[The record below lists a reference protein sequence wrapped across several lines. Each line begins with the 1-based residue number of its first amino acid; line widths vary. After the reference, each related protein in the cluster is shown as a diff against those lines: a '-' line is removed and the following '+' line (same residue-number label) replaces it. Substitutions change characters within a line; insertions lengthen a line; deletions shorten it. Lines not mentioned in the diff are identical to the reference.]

1 MSTPASSAKLAA
13 TPAVNEAIQARIAP
27 KVAVAQAIDPK
38 SNPVAQIIS
47 AEMKP
52 EQKSQEIATF
62 LSPETHEAAKE
73 SIKSLESY
81 KEYLA
86 QHRTLMQRKL
96 IELSSTTVFA
106 KMNKTFG
113 DMNQGVLDF
122 REMMRPL
129 VENLEAL
136 YTLRTAGQGV
146 VLDTFAEIADDRK
159 KEKDWSRR
167 NGDLKSE
174 VQQIS
179 SDKDKLEREIAVL
192 KTHTG
197 MFGGIKKS
205 ALAQIAEKEHIIQT
219 RLADLQKVRD
229 KAAVI
234 VAEQTEHDAKQGKY
248 KAEKDQVRKMLD
260 ISGPEHVK
268 RVEAII
274 KAALDYI
281 DKSQVT
287 VAELRGELS
296 DIDDQADKLVRVNG
310 QMTTVVAILDK
321 GIDIATAS
329 NKAKVQT
336 LSVVPADED
345 TLGRVERERR
355 KNDLERHVTALVD
368 SGVGTKKTVSDL
380 EKDAVN
386 ANMFHD
392 AVGKQIVNIRELSSD
407 GIASIATSLNTSIQA
422 LNNSALNEASE
433 GVRDSM
439 REMNKVNDSVLNKE
453 VIRSA
458 LQLDDTSKRII
469 EKIDS
474 LSNIGESLQA
484 ANKLREDG
492 LNSIAKSLSQLNDV
506 TTTVRSHLQESI
518 GMDAKSAGVAAVTE
532 KAKPAAMEKE
542 SPFGNL

>member
-1 MSTPASSAKLAA
+1 MSAPAPSAKLAA
-13 TPAVNEAIQARIAP
+13 TPAVNEGIQARIAP
-27 KVAVAQAIDPK
+27 KVAVVQAIDPK
-38 SNPVAQIIS
+38 SNPVAQIVS
-47 AEMKP
+47 AAMKP
-52 EQKSQEIATF
+52 EQKSQEIAAF

-73 SIKSLESY
+73 SIKWLESY

-86 QHRTLMQRKL
+86 QQRTLMQRKL

-146 VLDTFAEIADDRK
+146 VLDTFAEIAEDRK
-159 KEKDWSRR
+159 KEDDWARR
-167 NGDLKSE
+167 NGDLKNE
-174 VQQIS
+174 VQQIA

-192 KTHTG
+192 KTQTG
-197 MFGGIKKS
+197 IFGGVKKS
-205 ALAQIAEKEHIIQT
+205 AAAQIAEKEHIIQT
-219 RLADLQKVRD
+219 RLADLATIRD

-234 VAEQTEHDAKQGKY
+234 VAEQTEHDSKQGKY

-274 KAALDYI
+274 QAALDYI

-321 GIDIATAS
+321 GIDIATANS
-329 NKAKVQT
+329 KAKVQT
-336 LSVVPADED
+336 LTVVPTDED
-345 TLGRVERERR
+345 TLGRVERERK
-355 KNDLERHVTALVD
+355 KNDIERHITALVD
-368 SGVGTKKTVSDL
+368 SGIGTKKTVSDL

-439 REMNKVNDSVLNKE
+439 REMNKVNDGVMNKE

-474 LSNIGESLQA
+474 LSNIGASLQA

-492 LNSIAKSLSQLNDV
+492 LSSIAKSLSQLNDV

-518 GMDAKSAGVAAVTE
+518 GMDAKAAGAVVTE
-532 KAKPAAMEKE
+532 KAKPAAMAEE

>member
-1 MSTPASSAKLAA
+1 MSAPAPSAKLAA

-27 KVAVAQAIDPK
+27 KVAVVQAIDPK
-38 SNPVAQIIS
+38 SNPVAQIVS
-47 AEMKP
+47 AAMKP
-52 EQKSQEIATF
+52 EQKSQEIAAF

-73 SIKSLESY
+73 SIKWLESY

-86 QHRTLMQRKL
+86 QQRTLMQRKL

-146 VLDTFAEIADDRK
+146 VLDTFAEIAEDRK
-159 KEKDWSRR
+159 KEDDWARR
-167 NGDLKSE
+167 NGDLKNE
-174 VQQIS
+174 VQQIA

-192 KTHTG
+192 KTQTG
-197 MFGGIKKS
+197 IFGGVKKS
-205 ALAQIAEKEHIIQT
+205 AAAQIAEKEHIIQT
-219 RLADLQKVRD
+219 RLADLATIRD

-234 VAEQTEHDAKQGKY
+234 VAEQTEHDSKQGKY

-274 KAALDYI
+274 QAALDYI

-321 GIDIATAS
+321 GIDIATAN

-336 LSVVPADED
+336 LTVVPTDED
-345 TLGRVERERR
+345 TLGRVERERK
-355 KNDLERHVTALVD
+355 KNDIERHITALVD
-368 SGVGTKKTVSDL
+368 SGIGTKKTVSDL

-439 REMNKVNDSVLNKE
+439 REMNKVNDGVMNKE

-474 LSNIGESLQA
+474 LSNIGASLQA

-492 LNSIAKSLSQLNDV
+492 LSSIAKSLSQLNDV

-518 GMDAKSAGVAAVTE
+518 GMDAKAAGAVVSE
-532 KAKPAAMEKE
+532 KAKPAAMAEE

>member
-1 MSTPASSAKLAA
+1 MSTPAPSAKLAA

-27 KVAVAQAIDPK
+27 KAAVVQAIDPK
-38 SNPVAQIIS
+38 SNPVAQIVS

-52 EQKSQEIATF
+52 EQKSQEIAAF

-73 SIKSLESY
+73 SIKWLESY

-86 QHRTLMQRKL
+86 QQRTLMQRKL

-129 VENLEAL
+129 VENLDAL

-146 VLDTFAEIADDRK
+146 VLDTFAEIAEDRK
-159 KEKDWSRR
+159 KEDDWARR
-167 NGDLKSE
+167 NGELKSE
-174 VQQIS
+174 VQQIA

-192 KTHTG
+192 KTQTG
-197 MFGGIKKS
+197 IFGGIKKS
-205 ALAQIAEKEHIIQT
+205 AAAQIAEKEHIIQS
-219 RLADLQKVRD
+219 RLADLQAIRD
-229 KAAVI
+229 KAAAI
-234 VAEQTEHDAKQGKY
+234 VAEQTEHDAKQGKF

-274 KAALDYI
+274 QAALDYI

-345 TLGRVERERR
+345 TLGRVERERK

-439 REMNKVNDSVLNKE
+439 REMNKVNDGVMNKE

-474 LSNIGESLQA
+474 LSNIGASLQA

-492 LNSIAKSLSQLNDV
+492 LSSIAKSLSQLNDV

-518 GMDAKSAGVAAVTE
+518 GMDAKNAGVVATE
-532 KAKPAAMEKE
+532 KAKPAAMAEE

>member
-1 MSTPASSAKLAA
+1 MSTPTPSAKLAP
-13 TPAVNEAIQARIAP
+13 TPAVNEAIRARIAP
-27 KVAVAQAIDPK
+27 KVAVVQAIDPK
-38 SNPVAQIIS
+38 SNPVAQIVS

-52 EQKSQEIATF
+52 EQKSQELAAF

-73 SIKSLESY
+73 SIKWLESY

-86 QHRTLMQRKL
+86 QQRTLMQRKL

-146 VLDTFAEIADDRK
+146 VLDTFAEIAEDRK
-159 KEKDWSRR
+159 KEDDWARR
-167 NGDLKSE
+167 NGDLKDE
-174 VQQIS
+174 VHQIA

-192 KTHTG
+192 KTQTG
-197 MFGGIKKS
+197 IFGGIKKS
-205 ALAQIAEKEHIIQT
+205 AAAQIAEKEHIIQT
-219 RLADLQKVRD
+219 RLADLQTVRD
-229 KAAVI
+229 KAAVV

-274 KAALDYI
+274 QAALDYI

-321 GIDIATAS
+321 GIDVATAN

-336 LSVVPADED
+336 LTVVPADED
-345 TLGRVERERR
+345 TLGRVERERK
-355 KNDLERHVTALVD
+355 KNDIERHITALVD
-368 SGVGTKKTVSDL
+368 SGIGTKKTVSDL

-439 REMNKVNDSVLNKE
+439 REMNKVNDGVMNKE

-474 LSNIGESLQA
+474 LSNIGASLQA

-492 LNSIAKSLSQLNDV
+492 LSSIAKSLSQLNDV

-518 GMDAKSAGVAAVTE
+518 GMDAKAAGVAVTE
-532 KAKPAAMEKE
+532 KAKPAAMAEE
-542 SPFGNL
+542 SPFGNI

>member
-1 MSTPASSAKLAA
+1 MSTPAPSAKLAA

-27 KVAVAQAIDPK
+27 KAAVVQAIDPK
-38 SNPVAQIIS
+38 SNPVAQIVS

-52 EQKSQEIATF
+52 EQKSQEIAAF

-73 SIKSLESY
+73 SIKWLESY

-86 QHRTLMQRKL
+86 QQRTLMQRKL

-146 VLDTFAEIADDRK
+146 VLDTFAEIAEDRK
-159 KEKDWSRR
+159 KEDDWARR
-167 NGDLKSE
+167 NGELKSQ
-174 VQQIS
+174 VQQIA

-192 KTHTG
+192 KTQTG
-197 MFGGIKKS
+197 IFGGIKKS
-205 ALAQIAEKEHIIQT
+205 AAAQIAEKEHIIQS
-219 RLADLQKVRD
+219 RLADLQAIRD
-229 KAAVI
+229 KAAAI
-234 VAEQTEHDAKQGKY
+234 VAEQTEHDAKQGKF

-274 KAALDYI
+274 QAALDYI

-345 TLGRVERERR
+345 TLGRVERERK

-439 REMNKVNDSVLNKE
+439 REMNKVNDGVMNKE

-474 LSNIGESLQA
+474 LSNIGASLQA

-492 LNSIAKSLSQLNDV
+492 LSSIAKSLSQLNDV

-518 GMDAKSAGVAAVTE
+518 GMDAKAAGAVVTE
-532 KAKPAAMEKE
+532 KAKPAAMAEE

>member
-1 MSTPASSAKLAA
+1 MSTTAPSAKLAA

-27 KVAVAQAIDPK
+27 KAAVIQVIDPK
-38 SNPVAQIIS
+38 SNPVAQIVS

-52 EQKSQEIATF
+52 EQKSQQIAAF

-86 QHRTLMQRKL
+86 QQRTLMQRKL

-146 VLDTFAEIADDRK
+146 VLDTFAEIAEDRK
-159 KEKDWSRR
+159 KEDDWARR
-167 NGDLKSE
+167 NGDLKHE
-174 VQQIS
+174 VQQIA

-192 KTHTG
+192 KTQTG
-197 MFGGIKKS
+197 IFGGIKKS
-205 ALAQIAEKEHIIQT
+205 AAAQIAEKEHIIQT
-219 RLADLQKVRD
+219 RLADLATIRD

-234 VAEQTEHDAKQGKY
+234 VAEQTAHDAKQGKY

-274 KAALDYI
+274 QAALDYI

-321 GIDIATAS
+321 GIDIATAN

-336 LSVVPADED
+336 LTVVPADED
-345 TLGRVERERR
+345 TLGRVERERK
-355 KNDLERHVTALVD
+355 KNDIERHITALVD
-368 SGVGTKKTVSDL
+368 SGIGTKKTVSDL

-439 REMNKVNDSVLNKE
+439 REMNKVNDGVMNKE

-474 LSNIGESLQA
+474 LSNIGASLQA

-492 LNSIAKSLSQLNDV
+492 LSSIAKSLSQLNDV

-518 GMDAKSAGVAAVTE
+518 GMDAKAAGVMTE
-532 KAKPAAMEKE
+532 KAKPAAMAEE
-542 SPFGNL
+542 SPFGNI

>member
-1 MSTPASSAKLAA
+1 MSTPTPSAKLAP
-13 TPAVNEAIQARIAP
+13 TPAVNEAIRARIAP
-27 KVAVAQAIDPK
+27 KVAVVQAIDPK
-38 SNPVAQIIS
+38 SNPVAQIVS
-47 AEMKP
+47 AELKP
-52 EQKSQEIATF
+52 EQKSQELAAF

-73 SIKSLESY
+73 SIKWLESY

-86 QHRTLMQRKL
+86 QQRTLMQRKL

-146 VLDTFAEIADDRK
+146 VLDTFAEIAEDRK
-159 KEKDWSRR
+159 KEDDWARR
-167 NGDLKSE
+167 NGDLKDE
-174 VQQIS
+174 VHQIA

-192 KTHTG
+192 KTQTG
-197 MFGGIKKS
+197 IFGGIKKS
-205 ALAQIAEKEHIIQT
+205 AAAQIAEKEHIIQT
-219 RLADLQKVRD
+219 RLADLSTVRD

-234 VAEQTEHDAKQGKY
+234 VAEQTEHDGKQGKY

-274 KAALDYI
+274 QAALDYI

-321 GIDIATAS
+321 GIDIATAN
-329 NKAKVQT
+329 NKTKVQT
-336 LSVVPADED
+336 LTVVPADED
-345 TLGRVERERR
+345 TLGRVERERK
-355 KNDLERHVTALVD
+355 KNDIERHITALVD
-368 SGVGTKKTVSDL
+368 SGIGTKKTVSDL

-439 REMNKVNDSVLNKE
+439 REMNKVNDGVMNKE

-474 LSNIGESLQA
+474 LSNIGASLQA

-492 LNSIAKSLSQLNDV
+492 LSSIAKSLSQLNDV

-518 GMDAKSAGVAAVTE
+518 GMDAKAAGAAVTE
-532 KAKPAAMEKE
+532 KAKPAAMAEE
-542 SPFGNL
+542 SPFGNI

>member
-1 MSTPASSAKLAA
+1 MSTPAPSAKLAA
-13 TPAVNEAIQARIAP
+13 TPAVNEAIRARIAP
-27 KVAVAQAIDPK
+27 KVAVVQAIDPK
-38 SNPVAQIIS
+38 SNPVAQIVS

-52 EQKSQEIATF
+52 EQKSQELAAF

-73 SIKSLESY
+73 SIKWLESY

-86 QHRTLMQRKL
+86 QQRTLMQRKL

-146 VLDTFAEIADDRK
+146 VLDTFAEIAEDRK
-159 KEKDWSRR
+159 KEDDWARR
-167 NGDLKSE
+167 NGDLKDE
-174 VQQIS
+174 VHQIA

-192 KTHTG
+192 KTQTG
-197 MFGGIKKS
+197 IFGGIKKS
-205 ALAQIAEKEHIIQT
+205 AAAQIAEKEHIIQT
-219 RLADLQKVRD
+219 RLADLSTVRD

-234 VAEQTEHDAKQGKY
+234 VAEQTEHDGKQGKY

-274 KAALDYI
+274 QAALDYI

-321 GIDIATAS
+321 GIDIATTN

-336 LSVVPADED
+336 LTVVPADED
-345 TLGRVERERR
+345 TLGRVERERK
-355 KNDLERHVTALVD
+355 KNDIERHITALVD
-368 SGVGTKKTVSDL
+368 SGIGTKKTVSDL

-439 REMNKVNDSVLNKE
+439 REMNKVNDGVMNKE

-474 LSNIGESLQA
+474 LSNIGASLQA

-492 LNSIAKSLSQLNDV
+492 LSSIAKSLSQLNDV

-518 GMDAKSAGVAAVTE
+518 GMDAKAAGAAVPE
-532 KAKPAAMEKE
+532 KTKPAAMAEE

>member
-1 MSTPASSAKLAA
+1 MSTPTPSAKLAP
-13 TPAVNEAIQARIAP
+13 TPAVNEAIRARIAP
-27 KVAVAQAIDPK
+27 KVAVVQAIDPK
-38 SNPVAQIIS
+38 SNPVAQIVS

-52 EQKSQEIATF
+52 EQKSQELAAF

-73 SIKSLESY
+73 SIKWLESY

-86 QHRTLMQRKL
+86 QQRTLMQRKL
-96 IELSSTTVFA
+96 IELSSTTVFS

-146 VLDTFAEIADDRK
+146 VLDTFAEIAEDRK
-159 KEKDWSRR
+159 KEDDWARR
-167 NGDLKSE
+167 NGDLKNE
-174 VQQIS
+174 VQQIA

-192 KTHTG
+192 KTQTG
-197 MFGGIKKS
+197 IFGGIKKS
-205 ALAQIAEKEHIIQT
+205 AAAQIAEKEHIIQT
-219 RLADLQKVRD
+219 RLADLQTVRD
-229 KAAVI
+229 KAAVV

-274 KAALDYI
+274 QAALDYI

-336 LSVVPADED
+336 LTVIPADED
-345 TLGRVERERR
+345 TLGRVERERK
-355 KNDLERHVTALVD
+355 KNDIERHITALVD
-368 SGVGTKKTVSDL
+368 SGIGTKKTVSDL

-439 REMNKVNDSVLNKE
+439 REMNKVNDGVMNKE

-474 LSNIGESLQA
+474 LSNIGASLQA

-492 LNSIAKSLSQLNDV
+492 LSSIAKSLSQLNDV

-518 GMDAKSAGVAAVTE
+518 GMDAKAAGVAVTE
-532 KAKPAAMEKE
+532 KAKPAAMAEE
-542 SPFGNL
+542 SPFGNI

>member
-1 MSTPASSAKLAA
+1 MSTPTPSAKLAP
-13 TPAVNEAIQARIAP
+13 TPAVNEAIRARIAP
-27 KVAVAQAIDPK
+27 KVAVVQAIDPK
-38 SNPVAQIIS
+38 SNPVAQIVS

-52 EQKSQEIATF
+52 EQKSQELAAF

-73 SIKSLESY
+73 SIKWLESY

-86 QHRTLMQRKL
+86 QQRTLMQRKL

-146 VLDTFAEIADDRK
+146 VLDTFAEIAEDRK
-159 KEKDWSRR
+159 KEDDWARR
-167 NGDLKSE
+167 NGDLKDE
-174 VQQIS
+174 VHQIA

-192 KTHTG
+192 KTQTG
-197 MFGGIKKS
+197 IFGGIKKS
-205 ALAQIAEKEHIIQT
+205 AAAQIAEKEHIIQT
-219 RLADLQKVRD
+219 RLADLSTVRD

-234 VAEQTEHDAKQGKY
+234 VAEQTEHDGKQGKY

-274 KAALDYI
+274 QAALDYI

-336 LSVVPADED
+336 LTVVPADED
-345 TLGRVERERR
+345 TLGRVERERK
-355 KNDLERHVTALVD
+355 KNDIERHITALVD
-368 SGVGTKKTVSDL
+368 SGIGTKKTVSDL

-439 REMNKVNDSVLNKE
+439 REMNKVNDGVMNKE

-474 LSNIGESLQA
+474 LSNIGASLQA

-492 LNSIAKSLSQLNDV
+492 LSSIAKSLSQLNDV

-518 GMDAKSAGVAAVTE
+518 GMDAKAAGVAVTE
-532 KAKPAAMEKE
+532 KAKPAAMAEE
-542 SPFGNL
+542 SPFGNI